1 MSIKRLM
8 ETQTVTYPYNE
19 EVLHNKKEPTTDTQE
34 HYKSIFFLL
43 GESSQQQKKYI
54 AYDYIDITS

>member
-1 MSIKRLM
+1 M

-19 EVLHNKKEPTTDTQE
+19 EVLHNKKEPTTDTRK

-54 AYDYIDITS
+54 AYDYIDIKS